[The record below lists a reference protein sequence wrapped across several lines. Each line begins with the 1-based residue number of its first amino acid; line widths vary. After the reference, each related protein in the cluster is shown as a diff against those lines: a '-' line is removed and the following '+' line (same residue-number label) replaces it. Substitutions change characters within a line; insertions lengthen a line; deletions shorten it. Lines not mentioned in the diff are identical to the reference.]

1 MRTRLQRSP
10 TKMLR
15 QAQHDDV
22 GQDFII
28 LSEAEGLVA
37 LTIIS
42 CQERKA
48 PDLQSD
54 FLYFRG
60 RAEIFQC
67 AVGAVGAAGDAYCP
81 AVVDK

>member
-42 CQERKA
+42 CQEHKV
-48 PDLQSD
+48 PDLHSD
-54 FLYFRG
+54 FLYLRRG
-60 RAEIFQC
+60 AEVFES
-67 AVGAVGAAGDAYCP
+67 AVGAVGAASDTYRP
-81 AVVDK
+81 AVIDH